1 MRHPNRKQV
10 AGSGARS
17 SSLMA
22 KLLASELLEAE
33 CSVGGVGVG
42 EMSCNLRVPWKLA
55 SLMSGWP

>member
-1 MRHPNRKQV
+1 
-10 AGSGARS
+10 
-17 SSLMA
+17 MA

-33 CSVGGVGVG
+33 CSVGEGVGVG